1 MFEGSFQCIY
11 KVCLVKIARPNLSQ
25 NFMNMEKT
33 IDLTRLYIQINNTVG
48 FFSQSYTHQSY
59 EEIQNKK
66 HVKFHRNFLIL
77 I

>member
-33 IDLTRLYIQINNTVG
+33 IDLTPLYIQINNTVG
-48 FFSQSYTHQSY
+48 FFPNHTH
-59 EEIQNKK
+59 IKVIKK
-66 HVKFHRNFLIL
+66 SKIKKTCEVP
-77 I
+77 